1 MTPCSLGV
9 LCKISKKHSASIF
22 EADRGKDSSTLY
34 PNAGTRLQDLHPEDL
49 NINVNHH
56 EYGR

>member
-1 MTPCSLGV
+1 MNHF
-9 LCKISKKHSASIF
+9 ISKKYSASIF
-22 EADRGKDSSTLY
+22 EADPGKESSTFH
-34 PNAGTRLQDLHPEDL
+34 PNGGTRLQDLHRGDF